1 MEKQQREIKVLST
14 CRGPL
19 LWMNLCRKTDLE
31 IFGFKIPNIV
41 IFSILSIPLCN
52 GVLGTFRLAFDIGF
66 NFEGTASLLMSVLGL
81 LQMQAIYFC
90 LVNKNQIIIEMVDH
104 IQDVV
109 NRSNLHLFFT
119 FSHYFSF
126 FNFLVISLI

>member
-1 MEKQQREIKVLST
+1 
-14 CRGPL
+14 
-19 LWMNLCRKTDLE
+19 
-31 IFGFKIPNIV
+31 
-41 IFSILSIPLCN
+41 
-52 GVLGTFRLAFDIGF
+52 
-66 NFEGTASLLMSVLGL
+66 MSVLGL